1 MEAHTVGSITLTT
14 LSTRHIYDDGPECRG
29 VWEKLGKSPPS
40 FSIKEWYEKL
50 GYVSWKEEPLYEDIA
65 LDGQVVKLW
74 EAFMRRWCNR
84 DLR

>member
-1 MEAHTVGSITLTT
+1 MPGCMGETDFPSF
-14 LSTRHIYDDGPECRG
+14 
-29 VWEKLGKSPPS
+29 GKSPPS

-50 GYVSWKEEPLYEDIA
+50 GYVSWTEEPLYEDIA